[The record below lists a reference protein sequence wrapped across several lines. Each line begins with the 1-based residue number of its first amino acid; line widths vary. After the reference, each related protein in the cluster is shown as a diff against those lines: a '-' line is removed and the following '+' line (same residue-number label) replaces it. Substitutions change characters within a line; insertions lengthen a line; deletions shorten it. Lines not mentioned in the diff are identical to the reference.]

1 MPITWRKEKRMTNI
15 LIIVLYSCGALAIL
29 LASVGLLRMPDL
41 YLRLSVTTK
50 AATLGIGLILV
61 GSAFHFSDVGVTS
74 RVIAI
79 IFFITATAPVS
90 AQLIGKAAYFIKA
103 TMWKRTITD
112 ELDGMYNIK
121 THKLKSSGTPDGLE
135 SPVDDGKPRDPDTVQ
150 D

>member
-1 MPITWRKEKRMTNI
+1 MTNI

-103 TMWKRTITD
+103 TMWKRTIID